1 MREPRPRRWTTGW
14 RALLAAAA
22 ATVPLGFGAVAGPSA
37 SVAAA
42 PVEALLV
49 GDSVMAGM
57 AQSYGLP
64 SRQLLAARHSFI
76 LDAKGCRR
84 LIAPSC
90 SIGSN
95 PPPSTALFVVKAN
108 AGNYQRAL
116 VVAAGYNDSTTG
128 TSGVGAAVD
137 TLVAEA
143 AKQGVGHVIWLTYRE
158 AGPSAARFRAH
169 NNVLRQKL
177 AVHPQLRLADWAGRS
192 AGLPSSWFSSDGIH
206 LGVEAT
212 KAMADLIA
220 DALDLLPPLVPQPCR
235 VTETTVTVPDP
246 PVPASTILAIESAAT
261 LPVSQSAVR
270 LNLWCP
276 PAQS

>member
-1 MREPRPRRWTTGW
+1 MREPRRRRWATGSLV
-14 RALLAAAA
+14 LLAAAA
-22 ATVPLGFGAVAGPSA
+22 AAVPLGFRAAADPSIT
-37 SVAAA
+37 VAAA

-64 SRQLLAARHSFI
+64 ARQLLAARHSFI

-90 SIGSN
+90 SIGSS
-95 PPPSTALFVVKAN
+95 PPPSTALAVVKAY
-108 AGNYQRAL
+108 AGSYQRAL

-128 TSGVGAAVD
+128 TTGVGAAVD
-137 TLVAEA
+137 ALVAEA
-143 AKQGVGHVIWLTYRE
+143 SKQGVGYVIWLTYRE
-158 AGPSAARFRAH
+158 AGPSASRFRAH

-192 AGLPSSWFSSDGIH
+192 AAMPSSWFSTDGIH

-220 DALDLLPPLVPQPCR
+220 DTLDLLPPPVPPPCR
-235 VTETTVTVPDP
+235 VTETTVTVPVP
-246 PVPASTILAIESAAT
+246 PVPASTIPVIEAAAAV
-261 LPVSQSAVR
+261 PASQSAVR

-276 PAQS
+276 PTH

>member
-1 MREPRPRRWTTGW
+1 VLLLAVLLAVLPAFVAIIHRAQARPS
-14 RALLAAAA
+14 LAAA
-22 ATVPLGFGAVAGPSA
+22 P
-37 SVAAA
+37 

-57 AQSYGLP
+57 AQSYGLA
-64 SRQLLAARHSFI
+64 SRQLLAARHSFV

-84 LIAPSC
+84 LIAASC
-90 SIGSN
+90 SIGSS
-95 PPPSTALFVVKAN
+95 PAPSMAITVVKGA
-108 AGNYQRAL
+108 AGTYQRAL

-128 TSGVGAAVD
+128 TSGLGNAVD

-143 AKQGVGHVIWLTYRE
+143 VRQGIPHVIWLTYRE

-192 AGLPSSWFSSDGIH
+192 AGLPSGWFSADGIH
-206 LGVEAT
+206 LDTEAT

-220 DALDLLPPLVPQPCR
+220 DTLDTLPPPTPPSTTTTSTTLPCLLAD
-235 VTETTVTVPDP
+235 TTVPSPTPPPPAAIVTVAD
-246 PVPASTILAIESAAT
+246 SAAEA
-261 LPVSQSAVR
+261 PVAADR
-270 LNLWCP
+270 LNLWCRP
-276 PAQS
+276 TVPGG

>member
-1 MREPRPRRWTTGW
+1 
-14 RALLAAAA
+14 LVLVAAAA
-22 ATVPLGFGAVAGPSA
+22 VAMPIGFGVTAGRSVT
-37 SVAAA
+37 VAAA

-64 SRQLLAARHSFI
+64 ARQLLAARHSFI

-90 SIGSN
+90 SIGST
-95 PPPSTALFVVKAN
+95 PPPSTALTVVRVN

-128 TSGVGAAVD
+128 STGVGAAVD

-143 AKQGVGHVIWLTYRE
+143 TRQGVPHVIWLTYRE
-158 AGPSAARFRAH
+158 AGPSASRFRAH

-192 AGLPSSWFSSDGIH
+192 AGLPASWFSSDGIH

-220 DALDLLPPLVPQPCR
+220 DTLDLLPPPVPEPCR
-235 VTETTVTVPDP
+235 ITETTVTVPDP
-246 PVPASTILAIESAAT
+246 PVPASTIVAIESAAAMAA
-261 LPVSQSAVR
+261 SQSAVR

-276 PAQS
+276 PQS